1 MDINTLYIEAAAKQ
15 NYANGHKFWSFPE
28 ASWDDVER
36 QSFFFFFWVINVR
49 VWNKIGGE
57 EKRLL
62 EKAEIGE
69 KRTHVVRKNEEKMG
83 I

>member
-1 MDINTLYIEAAAKQ
+1 MDKNTLYQ
-15 NYANGHKFWSFPE
+15 NPLQNKITKNGHKFWSFPE
-28 ASWDDVER
+28 ARWDEVER
-36 QSFFFFFWVINVR
+36 QSGSFFLGHKCR

-69 KRTHVVRKNEEKMG
+69 KMSQVVRKIEEKMG